1 MSPSIRP
8 PTARHLKPPDPA
20 EFRVR
25 QSMGRTRWVHSEEVA
40 SFRPKKADTDLSG
53 GDASFHSATRRE
65 MNLIILTAKC

>member
-1 MSPSIRP
+1 
-8 PTARHLKPPDPA
+8 
-20 EFRVR
+20 
-25 QSMGRTRWVHSEEVA
+25 MGRTRWVHSEEVA